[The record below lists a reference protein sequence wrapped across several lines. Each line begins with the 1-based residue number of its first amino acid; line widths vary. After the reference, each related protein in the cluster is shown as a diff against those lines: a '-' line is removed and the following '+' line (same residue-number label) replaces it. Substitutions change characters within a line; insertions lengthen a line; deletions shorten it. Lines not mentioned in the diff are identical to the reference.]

1 MEAVQLEQTE
11 AEQHFRVYGSINICV
26 TGATRFSAP
35 YLHGLIRQL
44 DKENPWVSLF
54 ENGEPAPSLGWM
66 STVNLWEPSDWNDR
80 TYQVNIRPPY
90 PLSLAQ
96 LPVYD
101 RYVNH
106 LAEKLA
112 AMDIEGANMA
122 SAWLNW
128 LNMKSD
134 GALYFTPTTMKGLDE
149 TVQHE
154 ETIRRIGLLI
164 LGIQKS

>member
-1 MEAVQLEQTE
+1 MDTSQPEQTE
-11 AEQHFRVYGSINICV
+11 TDQRFSVWGSINICV
-26 TGATRFSAP
+26 TGTTRFGAP

-54 ENGEPAPSLGWM
+54 KNGEPAPSLGRM
-66 STVNLWEPSDWNDR
+66 STVNLWKPSDWNDR
-80 TYQVNIRPPY
+80 TYQINIRPPY

-101 RYVNH
+101 RYVNR

-112 AMDIEGANMA
+112 GMDIEGANLA

-134 GALYFTPTTMKGLDE
+134 GVLYFTPTTMKDLNE

-154 ETIRRIGLLI
+154 KTIRRMGLLI